1 MEKIWFSSAAGMLA
15 GVFCIGGCQESL
27 PKLYPVEIELLQ
39 DGKPVAQGG
48 LIFQPEKPVGR
59 GIVYNAEHV
68 GQGVFKGRILFHS
81 AEGTK
86 VLPGVATGTYR
97 IVYHPPSDGQKTNL
111 EVALNDSLT
120 VGKEP
125 AKVRL
130 ELPKVVIESQILEPP
145 EEKIGMGLDK
155 GK

>member
-1 MEKIWFSSAAGMLA
+1 M
-15 GVFCIGGCQESL
+15 
-27 PKLYPVEIELLQ
+27 
-39 DGKPVAQGG
+39 
-48 LIFQPEKPVGR
+48 
-59 GIVYNAEHV
+59 
-68 GQGVFKGRILFHS
+68 
-81 AEGTK
+81 
-86 VLPGVATGTYR
+86 LPGVATGTYR

-145 EEKIGMGLDK
+145 EEKTGMGIDK